1 MLREARECGQ
11 NAIVHIK
18 TKKGMGY
25 APAENMP
32 SGYHSV
38 PPAGSTGKHGFS
50 EAFAGELVSLAEN
63 DERICAI
70 TAAMSYGTGLDRF
83 AEAFPDRFFDVGIAE
98 DHAVTFAAGLAARGM
113 KPAVAIYSTFLQR
126 AYDSV
131 LHDAA
136 LQKLPVVIGVDRAS
150 LNASDGVTHHGIFDV
165 SFLSGIPGVTLFA
178 PATYSALRAC
188 LRAAFATGS
197 TAVVRYPGGS
207 EDEKIAA
214 EFYPGGIKKLTGV
227 RFSRISEDVDTVIVC
242 HGSMASEAIRAADI
256 LAARGKKVGLALCEI
271 IKPYRIP
278 ASILR
283 DRLPASVSRLVFV
296 EEEIRSGGFGMNLA
310 DEIARSAERLF
321 ETVIIAVDD
330 EFVIPGKGQT
340 VREAAGVDAESI
352 AEAVLNLN

>member
-1 MLREARECGQ
+1 M
-11 NAIVHIK
+11 
-18 TKKGMGY
+18 
-25 APAENMP
+25 
-32 SGYHSV
+32 
-38 PPAGSTGKHGFS
+38 
-50 EAFAGELVSLAEN
+50 
-63 DERICAI
+63 
-70 TAAMSYGTGLDRF
+70 
-83 AEAFPDRFFDVGIAE
+83 
-98 DHAVTFAAGLAARGM
+98 
-113 KPAVAIYSTFLQR
+113 
-126 AYDSV
+126 
-131 LHDAA
+131 
-136 LQKLPVVIGVDRAS
+136 
-150 LNASDGVTHHGIFDV
+150 
-165 SFLSGIPGVTLFA
+165 
-178 PATYSALRAC
+178 
-188 LRAAFATGS
+188 
-197 TAVVRYPGGS
+197 RYPGGS

-278 ASILR
+278 ASILC
-283 DRLPASVSRLVFV
+283 DRLPASVARLVFV

>member
-1 MLREARECGQ
+1 MTIALHRVFDCPNDNIVWDVGHQSYVHKLYTGRRELFDTLRSPGGISGFTRRDESEYDVFGAGHSSTSLSAALGLAEAERLSGSGAYTVAVVGDGAFTGGMIHEALNNCEDKQGLKLIVVLNENEMSISKNIGRFATKLAGIRSTPRYFRTKAVTKRFLSKIPLIGKPLKDFTVWIKKKIKNAFFGSNYFEDLGLFYIGPVDGNDEARLEDVLREARECGQ

-63 DERICAI
+63 DERFCAI

-83 AEAFPDRFFDVGIAE
+83 AETFPDRFFDVGIAE

-136 LQKLPVVIGVDRAS
+136 L
-150 LNASDGVTHHGIFDV
+150 
-165 SFLSGIPGVTLFA
+165 
-178 PATYSALRAC
+178 
-188 LRAAFATGS
+188 
-197 TAVVRYPGGS
+197 
-207 EDEKIAA
+207 
-214 EFYPGGIKKLTGV
+214 
-227 RFSRISEDVDTVIVC
+227 
-242 HGSMASEAIRAADI
+242 
-256 LAARGKKVGLALCEI
+256 
-271 IKPYRIP
+271 
-278 ASILR
+278 
-283 DRLPASVSRLVFV
+283 
-296 EEEIRSGGFGMNLA
+296 
-310 DEIARSAERLF
+310 
-321 ETVIIAVDD
+321 
-330 EFVIPGKGQT
+330 
-340 VREAAGVDAESI
+340 
-352 AEAVLNLN
+352 